1 MLFLTGSNSPADV
14 ARARAAGGSGYV
26 TKDRIASELVE
37 AIYAAALPD
46 RYRDSRYPGL
56 VVAVA
61 AAFQVLVSICLV
73 TLVLMHSGRDT
84 GFGGLGFTPASQGG
98 QHIVE
103 RNLTRLT
110 VVVAL
115 IFTANSILLFELL

>member
-1 MLFLTGSNSPADV
+1 M
-14 ARARAAGGSGYV
+14 
-26 TKDRIASELVE
+26 
-37 AIYAAALPD
+37 
-46 RYRDSRYPGL
+46 
-56 VVAVA
+56 VAVA